1 MSNSE
6 LLSIPEAA
14 QLLRLQPST
23 IRSWILKRKLPFVKL
38 GRLVRL
44 RRADVEAL
52 IERSI
57 VPARIPNACR
67 TEAQQ

>member
-23 IRSWILKRKLPFVKL
+23 IRSWVLKRKLPYLKL

-44 RRADVEAL
+44 RRADIEAL
-52 IERSI
+52 INRSV
-57 VPARIPNACR
+57 VPAADR
-67 TEAQQ
+67 EAHP